1 MTSKPEL
8 AEVAPEG
15 WPMLAA
21 AGVITILLAFIA
33 LPLAGV
39 AVGLMVW
46 LRHILRVPARKLPA
60 NAEHYVL
67 APADGVITSIGM
79 PRSQADAQA
88 LGDRPLGSTSTGDP
102 MAGDPMA
109 RLVRITIKTRLSDA
123 QLQCA
128 PVSGRVRDNFLIP
141 GLFLSAADEV
151 SARRDNERRE
161 VTIETDEGDAIMLVQ
176 IGTRTARQLICRH
189 SPGRTLAA
197 GAPLGMA
204 RLAGLTDVFVPAD
217 CGLAVQEGQS
227 VLAGE
232 TILATFAGS
241 KGRAGQRRGPA
252 GR

>member
-1 MTSKPEL
+1 MTAKPEL

-15 WPMLAA
+15 WPVLAA
-21 AGVITILLAFIA
+21 AGIVTILLAFLA

-39 AVGLMVW
+39 ALGLMVW
-46 LRHILRVPARKLPA
+46 LRHILRIPVRKLPA
-60 NAEHYVL
+60 DAEHHIL
-67 APADGVITSIGM
+67 APADGVVLSIGA
-79 PRSQADAQA
+79 PGSQD
-88 LGDRPLGSTSTGDP
+88 GDVLT
-102 MAGDPMA
+102 

-161 VTIETDEGDAIMLVQ
+161 VTIETDKGDAIMLVQ
-176 IGTRTARQLICRH
+176 IGTRTARQLVCRH
-189 SPGRTLAA
+189 NPGKTLAA

-204 RLAGLTDVFVPAD
+204 RLAGLTDIFVPAD
-217 CGLAVQEGQS
+217 CALAVQEGQS

-232 TILATFAGS
+232 TILATFAGHA
-241 KGRAGQRRGPA
+241 GHAGDAGQRRGPA
-252 GR
+252 GH

>member
-15 WPMLAA
+15 WPVLAA
-21 AGVITILLAFIA
+21 AGVITILLAFFA

-88 LGDRPLGSTSTGDP
+88 LGDRPFGSTSTGDP

-109 RLVRITIKTRLSDA
+109 RLVRVTIKTRLSDA

-141 GLFLSAADEV
+141 GLFLSAADEL

-189 SPGRTLAA
+189 SPGRALAA

-204 RLAGLTDVFVPAD
+204 RLAGLTDIFVPAD

-241 KGRAGQRRGPA
+241 KGHAGQRRGPA

>member
-1 MTSKPEL
+1 
-8 AEVAPEG
+8 
-15 WPMLAA
+15 
-21 AGVITILLAFIA
+21 
-33 LPLAGV
+33 
-39 AVGLMVW
+39 
-46 LRHILRVPARKLPA
+46 
-60 NAEHYVL
+60 
-67 APADGVITSIGM
+67 
-79 PRSQADAQA
+79 
-88 LGDRPLGSTSTGDP
+88 
-102 MAGDPMA
+102 
-109 RLVRITIKTRLSDA
+109 
-123 QLQCA
+123 
-128 PVSGRVRDNFLIP
+128 VSGRVRDNFLIP

-204 RLAGLTDVFVPAD
+204 RLAGLTDIFVPAD